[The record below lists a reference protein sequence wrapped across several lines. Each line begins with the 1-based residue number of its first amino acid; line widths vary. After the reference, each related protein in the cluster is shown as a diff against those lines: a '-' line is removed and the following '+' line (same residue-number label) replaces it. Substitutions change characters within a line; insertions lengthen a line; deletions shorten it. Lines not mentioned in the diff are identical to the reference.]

1 MQDDEFIPHTNGEA
15 IKEAN
20 GAASAASNADLKNVQ
35 VSPEDL
41 ADIKNSIAEENEE
54 VEEELDAVETEES
67 EETFEL

>member
-1 MQDDEFIPHTNGEA
+1 
-15 IKEAN
+15 
-20 GAASAASNADLKNVQ
+20 SAASNADLKNVQ

-41 ADIKNSIAEENEE
+41 ADIKNSIAEETEETQE